1 MASEMRV
8 ACVLCARHPCVRG
21 GGLRRLLPCVHS
33 AVESPLS
40 ILLATSDLASDRT
53 CVSVVGG
60 VARGTAWKPHGE
72 EPSGWVSRGS
82 CAA

>member
-8 ACVLCARHPCVRG
+8 ACVLCASHPCVRG
-21 GGLRRLLPCVHS
+21 GSAAHSHVSIQQWNLPCEHPAGHERS
-33 AVESPLS
+33 RA
-40 ILLATSDLASDRT
+40 
-53 CVSVVGG
+53 CVSAVGG
-60 VARGTAWKPHGE
+60 VAQGTREEPHGE